1 MLKSDPSTR
10 TEEDI
15 RLIVVGLGQTVSSFT
30 GFYDEKFIEIV
41 LSNRICISN
50 LQNFLFNDNM
60 H

>member
-50 LQNFLFNDNM
+50 L
-60 H
+60 